1 MEEKIII
8 IAEAGVNHDGK
19 LKQALQLIDEAAKSG
34 ADYIK
39 FQTFNAS
46 KLVSASAAKA
56 AYQSA
61 NTGKPDESQ
70 HSMLEALALGFDD
83 FRTLND
89 YCREKQIG
97 FLSSGFDHESI
108 LFIDSLNVDY
118 HKIPSGEI
126 TNLPMLR
133 LIGSLG
139 RKVLL
144 STGMST
150 LQEIEVALNILRE
163 SGTPIEMITVLQCT
177 TEYPA
182 PYDEVNLRV
191 MQTIHEAFKVKIG
204 YSDHTP
210 GIIIPVAASA
220 MGAKVIEK
228 HFTLDCKL
236 PGPDH
241 KASLEPDE
249 LTEMVKAIRMV
260 ELALGDGIKV
270 PGKAEQKNIQVA
282 RRSIHLSRNVSR
294 GHELTESDLV
304 MKRPGHGIS
313 PMQINE
319 VIGRKVA
326 QDLNEDTLLTWEHLL

>member
-56 AYQSA
+56 AYQST

-89 YCREKQIG
+89 YCKEKQIG

-108 LFIDSLNVDY
+108 LFIDSLEVDY
-118 HKIPSGEI
+118 HKVPSGEI
-126 TNLPMLR
+126 TNLPMLQ

-144 STGMST
+144 STGMAT
-150 LQEIEVALNILRE
+150 LNEIEVALNILRE
-163 SGTPIEMITVLQCT
+163 SGTPLDKITVLQCT

-191 MQTIHEAFKVKIG
+191 MQTIHEAFKVEIG

-210 GIIIPVAASA
+210 GIIIPVAAVA
-220 MGAKVIEK
+220 MGARVIEK
-228 HFTLDCKL
+228 HFTLDCNL

-249 LTEMVKAIRMV
+249 LFEMVKAIRMV
-260 ELALGDGIKV
+260 EQALGDGIKI
-270 PGKAEQKNIQVA
+270 PGKAEQKNIMVA
-282 RRSIHLSRNVSR
+282 RRSIHLSQKVSR
-294 GHELTESDLV
+294 GQELTESDLV

-313 PMQINE
+313 PMRINE
-319 VIGRKVA
+319 VIGRKVTM
-326 QDLNEDTLLTWEHLL
+326 DLNEDTLLTWEHLL

>member
-1 MEEKIII
+1 MNNKIII

-19 LKQALQLIDEAAKSG
+19 LKQALQLIDEAAISG

-70 HSMLEALALGFDD
+70 HSMLEALALDFDD

-89 YCREKQIG
+89 YCLKKHIG

-108 LFIDSLNVDY
+108 LFIDSLGVDY

-126 TNLPMLR
+126 TNLPMLQ

-144 STGMST
+144 STGMAT
-150 LQEIEVALNILRE
+150 LHETELALNILFE
-163 SGTPIEMITVLQCT
+163 SGTPKDNITVLQCT

-182 PYDEVNLRV
+182 PYDEVNLNV
-191 MQTIHEAFKVKIG
+191 MHTMREAFNVKIG

-210 GIIIPVAASA
+210 GIVIPIAASA
-220 MGAKVIEK
+220 MGAAVIEK
-228 HFTLDCKL
+228 HFTLDRNL

-249 LTEMVKAIRMV
+249 LAEMVKAIRLV
-260 ELALGDGIKV
+260 EQAMGDGIKV
-270 PGKAEQKNIQVA
+270 PGKAEQKNILVA
-282 RRSIHLSRNVSR
+282 RRSIHLSKKVSS
-294 GHELTESDLV
+294 GHELTASDLV

-313 PMQINE
+313 PMKIND

-326 QDLNEDTLLTWEHLL
+326 MDLNEDTLLMWEHLQ

>member
-1 MEEKIII
+1 MKNKIII

-19 LKQALQLIDEAAKSG
+19 LKQALQLIDEAARSG

-89 YCREKQIG
+89 YCKRKHIG
-97 FLSSGFDHESI
+97 FLSSGFDKESI
-108 LFIDSLNVDY
+108 LFIDSLEVDY

-126 TNLPMLR
+126 TNLPMLQ

-139 RKVLL
+139 RRVLL
-144 STGMST
+144 STGMAT
-150 LQEIEVALNILRE
+150 LHEIEVALNILRE
-163 SGTPIEMITVLQCT
+163 SGTPMEKTIVLQCT

-182 PYDEVNLRV
+182 PFDEVNLNV
-191 MQTIHEAFKVKIG
+191 MHTIREAFNVEIG

-210 GIIIPVAASA
+210 GIVIPIAASA
-220 MGAKVIEK
+220 LGAAVIEK
-228 HFTLDCKL
+228 HFTLDRNL
-236 PGPDH
+236 SGPDH

-249 LTEMVKAIRMV
+249 LAEMVKAIRMV

-270 PGKAEQKNIQVA
+270 PGRAEQKNILVA
-282 RRSIHLSRNVSR
+282 RRSIHLSRKVSR
-294 GHELTESDLV
+294 GQELTVSDLV

-313 PMQINE
+313 PMRIHE

-326 QDLNEDTLLTWEHLL
+326 VDLNEDTLLTWEQLL